1 MKRILT
7 VGVFDTLHRGHIRLF
22 ERAKQYG
29 DFLIVAVQTDENILK
44 YKPQTQIIN
53 STEERVYMVSSIRY
67 VDEVICYDDVDEIV
81 KKVEFDVFVKGE
93 DQNHSGF
100 QRAIEWCNEQGKE
113 VVTLT
118 RTQGISS
125 TKIREV
131 KYLNK

>member
-29 DFLIVAVQTDENILK
+29 DYLIVAVQTDENILK

-53 STEERVYMVSSIRY
+53 STEERVYMVGSIKY
-67 VDEVICYDDVDEIV
+67 VDEVICYDDVD
-81 KKVEFDVFVKGE
+81 KTVESVDFDVFVRGE

-100 QRAIEWCNEQGKE
+100 QKAIDWCQEHGKE

-125 TKIREV
+125 TIIREI
-131 KYLNK
+131 KNLK